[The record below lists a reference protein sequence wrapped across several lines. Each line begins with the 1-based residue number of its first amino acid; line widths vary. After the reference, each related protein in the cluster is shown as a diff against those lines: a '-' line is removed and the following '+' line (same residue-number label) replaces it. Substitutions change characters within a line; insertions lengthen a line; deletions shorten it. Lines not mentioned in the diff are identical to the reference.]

1 MVAGK
6 GGSSES
12 CGKFLTKHD
21 LAGAKCRLKFKRI
34 AFPCVLLKLVRQG
47 CLIKRNLSLVAT
59 DPSRESKTSPFD
71 VEDTGQRTMRC
82 LLHDKNAGTDSHF
95 LVLRRRLDSAGRS
108 YFDGLGSF

>member
-21 LAGAKCRLKFKRI
+21 LAGAKYRLKFKRI

-59 DPSRESKTSPFD
+59 DPSRESETSP
-71 VEDTGQRTMRC
+71 
-82 LLHDKNAGTDSHF
+82 L
-95 LVLRRRLDSAGRS
+95 
-108 YFDGLGSF
+108 

>member
-12 CGKFLTKHD
+12 CGKFLTKPD
-21 LAGAKCRLKFKRI
+21 LAGAECRLKFKRI
-34 AFPCVLLKLVRQG
+34 AFPCILLKLVCQG

-59 DPSRESKTSPFD
+59 DPSAESKSPPFD
-71 VEDTGQRTMRC
+71 VEDTGQQTMHC
-82 LLHDKNAGTDSHF
+82 LLHDKNTGTDSYF
-95 LVLRRRLDSAGRS
+95 FVLRRRVDSAGRS

>member
-21 LAGAKCRLKFKRI
+21 LAGAEYRLKFKRI
-34 AFPCVLLKLVRQG
+34 VFPCILLKLVCQS

-59 DPSRESKTSPFD
+59 DPSAESKSPPFD
-71 VEDTGQRTMRC
+71 VEDTGQQTMHC
-82 LLHDKNAGTDSHF
+82 LLHDNAP
-95 LVLRRRLDSAGRS
+95 VN
-108 YFDGLGSF
+108 

>member
-6 GGSSES
+6 GGFRES

-21 LAGAKCRLKFKRI
+21 LAGAECRFKFKRI
-34 AFPCVLLKLVRQG
+34 AFPCVLLKLVCQG

-59 DPSRESKTSPFD
+59 DPSPESKSPPFD
-71 VEDTGQRTMRC
+71 VEDTGQQTMHC
-82 LLHDKNAGTDSHF
+82 LLHDKNAGTDSYF
-95 LVLRRRLDSAGRS
+95 LVLRRRFDSAERS